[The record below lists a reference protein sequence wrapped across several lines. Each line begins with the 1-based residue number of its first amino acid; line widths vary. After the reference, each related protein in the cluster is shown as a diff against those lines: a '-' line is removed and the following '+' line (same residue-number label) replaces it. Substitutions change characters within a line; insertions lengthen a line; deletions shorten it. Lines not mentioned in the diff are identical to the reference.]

1 MTHRKTKPAALKN
14 GSTSM
19 ANRSFSI
26 THSQK
31 QENGTMELMN
41 FDFNDSSI
49 RVIQIDGEPWFLAS
63 DVCTALTLG
72 NVTDSTQNLGISE
85 VQNYRVPGTRGR
97 PNKIVSEA
105 GLYKLTFR
113 STKTAAREF
122 TDWVTGTVLPAIRK
136 DGMYV
141 QGEEKVATGELSDD
155 ELYMMTIERFKMKAE
170 RLQEEKNR
178 LEHDH
183 DRHLKF
189 MSVSEYFSLRH
200 IYPERGSS
208 TSLAHRAKKICL
220 REGITRN
227 KQQRYLPVKDQVV
240 EVFEYPAWVLDE
252 AYDSLVD
259 DRKILSDIPQQEL
272 RLVG

>member
-1 MTHRKTKPAALKN
+1 
-14 GSTSM
+14 
-19 ANRSFSI
+19 
-26 THSQK
+26 
-31 QENGTMELMN
+31 MELMN

-49 RVIQIDGEPWFLAS
+49 RVIQIDGEPWFVVA
-63 DVCTALTLG
+63 DVCKALQVHMNSNG
-72 NVTDSTQNLGISE
+72 YANVTSALRAVNSDE
-85 VQNYRVPGTRGR
+85 VMLDRIQRMDNKRRRV
-97 PNKIVSEA
+97 KLVSES
-105 GLYKLTFR
+105 GLYKLIMR
-113 STKTAAREF
+113 SDKPEARSF
-122 TDWVTGTVLPAIRK
+122 QDWVTGTVLPAIRK

-141 QGEEKVATGELSDD
+141 KDEEKILTGELSDD
-155 ELYMMTIERFKMKAE
+155 ELYMMAIERFKLKAQ
-170 RLQEEKNR
+170 RLEEEKNR

-189 MSVSEYFSLRH
+189 MTVSEYFALRH

>member
-1 MTHRKTKPAALKN
+1 
-14 GSTSM
+14 M
-19 ANRSFSI
+19 ASRSFSI

-31 QENGTMELMN
+31 KENGTMELMN
-41 FDFNDSSI
+41 FDFNGNGI
-49 RVIQIDGEPWFLAS
+49 RLVEIDGEPWFVAA
-63 DVCTALTLG
+63 DVYHILYGRRT
-72 NVTDSTQNLGISE
+72 GISGNNKVLSSDE
-85 VQNYRVPGTRGR
+85 KKLLRKHSAPDALCSLFTGTTHTLAL
-97 PNKIVSEA
+97 ISES
-105 GLYKLTFR
+105 GLYKLIMR
-113 STKTAAREF
+113 SDKREARVF
-122 TDWVTGTVLPAIRK
+122 QDWVTGTVLPAIRK

>member
-1 MTHRKTKPAALKN
+1 
-14 GSTSM
+14 
-19 ANRSFSI
+19 
-26 THSQK
+26 
-31 QENGTMELMN
+31 MELMN
-41 FDFNDSSI
+41 FDFNSNDI
-49 RVIQIDGEPWFLAS
+49 RVVEIDGEPWFPAK
-63 DVCTALTLG
+63 DVCDVLG
-72 NVTDSTQNLGISE
+72 LSQPSNFTSRLRNTEVTNVLKSEVSNPYSTGISFP
-85 VQNYRVPGTRGR
+85 NRGLTF
-97 PNKIVSEA
+97 VSESA
-105 GLYKLTFR
+105 VYKLVMLSRKPEAEAFQ
-113 STKTAAREF
+113 
-122 TDWVTGTVLPAIRK
+122 DWVAGTVLPSIRK

>member
-1 MTHRKTKPAALKN
+1 MDLT
-14 GSTSM
+14 
-19 ANRSFSI
+19 
-26 THSQK
+26 
-31 QENGTMELMN
+31 N
-41 FDFNDSSI
+41 FDFNGTGI
-49 RVIQIDGEPWFLAS
+49 RVMDIYGEPWFVAI
-63 DVCTALTLG
+63 DVCRALGSYLKSNGDVNTTMAIRVLDDNEKMRSSNPIG
-72 NVTDSTQNLGISE
+72 GKSVVVISE
-85 VQNYRVPGTRGR
+85 
-97 PNKIVSEA
+97 S
-105 GLYKLTFR
+105 GLYKLIMR
-113 STKTAAREF
+113 SDKPEAREF
-122 TDWVTGTVLPAIRK
+122 QNWVTKVVLPAIRK

-141 QGEEKVATGELSDD
+141 KDEEKILTGELSDD
-155 ELYMMTIERFKMKAE
+155 ELYMMTIERFKLKAE

-189 MSVSEYFSLRH
+189 MTVSEYFALRH